1 MNTAACRAIENI
13 PALDQRDALALADEI
28 IDDMIAVLQR
38 DHSISSRSFIEWS
51 LVLANLRARI
61 AERIANEIEGHVD
74 LRTVLLEIEAAE
86 CPDSTTVLSCENSCL
101 SRDAPDDSGI

>member
-61 AERIANEIEGHVD
+61 AERITNAIAGHVD
-74 LRTVLLEIEAAE
+74 LRRCCSKSKRRSGPTRPQFLAAKI
-86 CPDSTTVLSCENSCL
+86 P
-101 SRDAPDDSGI
+101 A